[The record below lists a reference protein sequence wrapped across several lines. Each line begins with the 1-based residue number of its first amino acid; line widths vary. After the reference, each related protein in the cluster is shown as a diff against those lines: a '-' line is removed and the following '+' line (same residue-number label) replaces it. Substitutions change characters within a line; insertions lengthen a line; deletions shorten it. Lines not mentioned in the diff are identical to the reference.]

1 MDILPIAIDLPIPD
15 PANSLNW
22 GDSNTDQKFI
32 EYLNYALQPID
43 ADIVN
48 CILNKVKNTYIY
60 QDIVNAVY
68 APFSSEKTNLQNF
81 IKQCVINCTIELRI
95 DNLPVVWWTDANGND
110 NIPVK
115 TAIKSL
121 FDRYVGFK
129 QTISSGGVNTD
140 RITNFFTDDQFNS
153 YYYNMQKVYNFDKF
167 LDMLRNNNFLNAI
180 TVEAQSLYNFNQAP
194 IQECP
199 PCPDPV
205 KCPDS
210 GAECPKCEDCSLRGL
225 DTKTKIEIAV
235 PWIILGLVIL
245 GLLFMHFYTKYKVN
259 QFYHNSPRW
268 TQIF

>member
-22 GDSNTDQKFI
+22 GDVNTEQKFI
-32 EYLNYALQPID
+32 EYLNYALKPID

-68 APFSSEKTNLQNF
+68 APFSPEKTNLQNF

-95 DNLPVVWWTDANGND
+95 DNLPVVWWTDANGNE

-115 TAIKSL
+115 AAIKSL

-129 QTISSGGVNTD
+129 QTVSSGGVNTD
-140 RITNFFTDDQFNS
+140 RITNFFTEDQFNY
-153 YYYNMQKVYNFDKF
+153 YYYNIQKVYRLDQF
-167 LDMLRNNNFLNAI
+167 LDMLRNNNFLDAI
-180 TVEAQSLYNFNQAP
+180 TVEAQSLYNFSQVPAV
-194 IQECP
+194 QECP
-199 PCPDPV
+199 PCPELPKPESCPV
-205 KCPDS
+205 
-210 GAECPKCEDCSLRGL
+210 CEDCSLRGL
-225 DTKTKIEIAV
+225 DTKTQIEIAV
-235 PWIILGLVIL
+235 PWIILGLVII
-245 GLLFMHFYTKYKVN
+245 GLLIMHFYTKYKMN